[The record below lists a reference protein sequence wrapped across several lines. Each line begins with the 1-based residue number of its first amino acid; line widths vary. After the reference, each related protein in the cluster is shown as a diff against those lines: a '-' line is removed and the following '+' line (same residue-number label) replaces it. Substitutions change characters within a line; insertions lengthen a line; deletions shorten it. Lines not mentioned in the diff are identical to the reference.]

1 MKSFE
6 INMKRFGKNQ
16 SKKKKSKWKN
26 VIIPSV
32 LLIIIFVGCAYK
44 VENLIQSSVVKLSVD
59 NDVNAT
65 WIGSLASF
73 WGGILGGIF
82 SGIIAVF
89 GVFYT
94 IQFTREADRNKL
106 RQSIQPFLNVNK
118 VTSQYNYKNN
128 SDIKQFQ
135 ISGVNRQDD
144 KLKPQS
150 LESIYL

>member
-94 IQFTREADRNKL
+94 IRFTREAD
-106 RQSIQPFLNVNK
+106 SDY
-118 VTSQYNYKNN
+118 SQGTAPP
-128 SDIKQFQ
+128 IA
-135 ISGVNRQDD
+135 
-144 KLKPQS
+144 
-150 LESIYL
+150 